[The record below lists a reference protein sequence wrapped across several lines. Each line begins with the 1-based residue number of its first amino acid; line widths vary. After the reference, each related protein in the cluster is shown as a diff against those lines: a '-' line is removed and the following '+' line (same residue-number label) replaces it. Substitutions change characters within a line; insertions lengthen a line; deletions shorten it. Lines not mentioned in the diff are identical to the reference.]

1 MTYPVKIGVTFDFS
15 NGAVFGYSFIIGDPQ
30 HGILGTNVLADSAS
44 DVVDISNQVSNISIA
59 GGYNLLQDQFQTTIA
74 KIRVL
79 DPYGDWN
86 PQNTSS
92 PYYGKLVPNRK
103 MRVFATYAGTTYFLF
118 SG

>member
-59 GGYNLLQDQFQTTIA
+59 GGYNLLQDQFQ
-74 KIRVL
+74 
-79 DPYGDWN
+79 
-86 PQNTSS
+86 
-92 PYYGKLVPNRK
+92 
-103 MRVFATYAGTTYFLF
+103 
-118 SG
+118 